1 MTTGAI
7 LRRVNI
13 PLLLQLGSNLLLRF
27 TAGGFPIE
35 VKNLIDRAQVFF
47 RVSMALQAPTHG
59 QRFMLIHDIHMIDV
73 AVTTDTANASIN
85 VNRVIEVS
93 EIGDLMDPHP
103 VHGLSGFP
111 ALLNRPKLGIVLLHL
126 LVAVHAGLS
135 GRYVRSRGNLD
146 VAVTIPTIQA

>member
-13 PLLLQLGSNLLLRF
+13 PLLLQLGSNLLLRL

-35 VKNLIDRAQVFF
+35 IKNLIDRAQVFF
-47 RVSMALQAPTHG
+47 RVSMAIQAPTHG
-59 QRFMLIHDIHMIDV
+59 QWFMLIHDIHMIDV
-73 AVTTDTANASIN
+73 AVTTDTTNASIN

-111 ALLNRPKLGIVLLHL
+111 ALLNRP
-126 LVAVHAGLS
+126 
-135 GRYVRSRGNLD
+135 
-146 VAVTIPTIQA
+146 

>member
-27 TAGGFPIE
+27 TAGGLPVQ
-35 VKNLIDRAQVFF
+35 VKDLIDRTQVFF
-47 RVSMALQAPTHG
+47 RVPMAIQTPTHG
-59 QRFMLIHDIHMIDV
+59 QRLMLIDDVHMVHV
-73 AVTTDTANASIN
+73 AVAADATNSTIN

-93 EIGDLMDPHP
+93 KIRDLMYPHP

-126 LVAVHAGLS
+126 LMAVHAGLS
-135 GRYVRSRGNLD
+135 GRYVRGGGNLD
-146 VAVTIPTIQA
+146 VAVTIPAIQA